1 MEDGYDGGEG
11 RKEGVRA
18 RWRALDAFRGM
29 IYTHSSFALHLS
41 LDLSFDLSLDLSLDL
56 SRCRSINPLTLSS
69 GHTPSWPSTF
79 YSLHPLGDAVVLES
93 RIFITQIP
101 AGKTR
106 LRS

>member
-1 MEDGYDGGEG
+1 MDDGWQQEG
-11 RKEGVRA
+11 RKEGCVRA

-29 IYTHSSFALHLS
+29 IYTHSSFALH
-41 LDLSFDLSLDLSLDL
+41 LSLDL

>member
-41 LDLSFDLSLDLSLDL
+41 LDLS
-56 SRCRSINPLTLSS
+56 RCRSINPLTLSS

-79 YSLHPLGDAVVLES
+79 YCLHPLGDAVVLES
-93 RIFITQIP
+93 RIFITQIL